1 LDFFSFLFERISTKV
16 EDTQSVN
23 TVKSA
28 EEGIF
33 VKRLRSLFP
42 AIEIKVEHVS
52 FFRFLCNL
60 FFLNILQGRISVGHD
75 TLPYGLSMRFN
86 TMTST
91 FTSES
96 PSKNAA
102 QFDLMTLIYS
112 LTYRNLRIQLY
123 PIESYK
129 GEEKEM

>member
-1 LDFFSFLFERISTKV
+1 
-16 EDTQSVN
+16 
-23 TVKSA
+23 
-28 EEGIF
+28 
-33 VKRLRSLFP
+33 
-42 AIEIKVEHVS
+42 
-52 FFRFLCNL
+52 
-60 FFLNILQGRISVGHD
+60 
-75 TLPYGLSMRFN
+75 MRFN

-123 PIESYK
+123 SIESYK

>member
-1 LDFFSFLFERISTKV
+1 MFSLQFI
-16 EDTQSVN
+16 
-23 TVKSA
+23 
-28 EEGIF
+28 
-33 VKRLRSLFP
+33 
-42 AIEIKVEHVS
+42 
-52 FFRFLCNL
+52 
-60 FFLNILQGRISVGHD
+60 FLNILQGRISVGHD
-75 TLPYGLSMRFN
+75 TVPYGLSMRFN

-123 PIESYK
+123 SIESYK